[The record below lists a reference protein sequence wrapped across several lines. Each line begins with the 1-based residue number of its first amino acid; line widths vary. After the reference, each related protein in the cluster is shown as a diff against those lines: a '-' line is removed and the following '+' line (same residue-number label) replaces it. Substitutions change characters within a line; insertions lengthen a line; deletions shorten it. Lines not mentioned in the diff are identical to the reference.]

1 MRIVLLGPQGVG
13 KGTQA
18 QRLSKRIGAPHVST
32 GDLVRAEI
40 AAQTPLGQRMKDRT
54 DGGELVPDDLIVSL
68 ALSHLDGKTNWILDG
83 FPRTLAQARALD
95 EALAGVGELL
105 DCVLAL
111 QAPDAEVVERLSGR
125 RQSEATGRIYNLAND
140 PPPPD
145 DPGPF
150 VQRED
155 DHPDNIRRR
164 LELYHTETE
173 PLKGYYAERGL
184 LREIDSTGPIDAVTD
199 AILAVLN
206 ALPSRT
212 GKAPLSGM
220 ASAAADTRATKLAS

>member
-18 QRLSKRIGAPHVST
+18 QRLSERIGAPHVST

-40 AAQTPLGQRMKDRT
+40 AAQTPLGRTLKDRT
-54 DGGELVPDDLIVSL
+54 ERGELAPDEVIVSL
-68 ALSHLDGKTNWILDG
+68 ALTHLADKTSWILDG
-83 FPRTLAQARALD
+83 FPRTLTQARALD
-95 EALAGVGELL
+95 EALANAGEAL

-164 LELYHTETE
+164 LQIYHTATE

-206 ALPSRT
+206 ALPARAS
-212 GKAPLSGM
+212 KAPLSGT
-220 ASAAADTRATKLAS
+220 ARAAAQTRADKLAS

>member
-1 MRIVLLGPQGVG
+1 
-13 KGTQA
+13 
-18 QRLSKRIGAPHVST
+18 
-32 GDLVRAEI
+32 
-40 AAQTPLGQRMKDRT
+40 MKDRT
-54 DGGELVPDDLIVSL
+54 DRGELVPDNLIVSL
-68 ALSHLDGKTNWILDG
+68 ALTHLADKTSWILDG
-83 FPRTLAQARALD
+83 FPRTLAQASALD
-95 EALAGVGELL
+95 EALAGVGESL

-125 RQSEATGRIYNLAND
+125 RQSEATGRIYNLANN

-184 LREIDSTGPIDAVTD
+184 LHQIDSTGPIDAVTD
-199 AILAVLN
+199 AILAVLD
-206 ALPSRT
+206 ALPPRT
-212 GKAPLSGM
+212 GKAPLPTAPRG
-220 ASAAADTRATKLAS
+220 ASEKRAARLAS